1 MGQFLWKI
9 VETLLMIDSKD
20 SDNSIGMRRWR
31 GLVALFVLLFAV
43 HIAWACG
50 LLVTMGLDG
59 FAQARDIKAVNV
71 KLQRNEEAVA
81 QIQAQILE
89 KSIIDIRIQ
98 QCLSQSKRYYT
109 DRLRE
114 LSDQYYEV
122 NKHQFTLPSCAEL
135 N

>member
-1 MGQFLWKI
+1 MANFIWKI
-9 VETLLMIDSKD
+9 VETLLMIDDKD
-20 SDNSIGMRRWR
+20 LDSTLGMRRWR

-50 LLVTMGLDG
+50 ILSSLGLEG
-59 FAQARDIKAVNV
+59 FAQARDIKAVSNQLTSA
-71 KLQRNEEAVA
+71 KDAVA

-114 LSDQYYEV
+114 LSDQYYAT
-122 NKHQFTLPSCAEL
+122 NQHQFVLPTCAEL

>member
-1 MGQFLWKI
+1 MI
-9 VETLLMIDSKD
+9 ETPKE
-20 SDNSIGMRRWR
+20 DNDAQVVVDVMLRRWR
-31 GLVALFVLLFAV
+31 GLVALFVLLFCV

-50 LLVTMGLDG
+50 SLAILGLDG
-59 FAQARDIKAVNV
+59 FAQAKDIKAVGTQLELN
-71 KLQRNEEAVA
+71 KMAVA

-98 QCLSQSKRYYT
+98 QCLSGSKRYYT

-114 LSDQYYEV
+114 LTDQYYDV
-122 NKHQFTLPSCAEL
+122 NKHTFAVPTCAEL